1 MVTVKKKK
9 AVRLGARVFFYL
21 YIIIMFYF
29 VLLSERYGRETGYQT
44 SHVNLVLFKEIQ
56 RFWNYRH
63 LLSPEAVITNLFGN
77 IFAFSPFGFMIPIIS
92 KKAKGVIAAVFSTFM
107 FSLLI
112 ESCQLVMK
120 VGVFDVDDLFL
131 NTVGGLIG
139 YLAYWV
145 SLKGYHFSQKR
156 KQKNHN
162 SKKEEG
168 RR

>member
-1 MVTVKKKK
+1 MTVKKKK
-9 AVRLGARVFFYL
+9 AVRLGARIFFYL

-56 RFWNYRH
+56 RFWNYRQ
-63 LLSPEAVITNLFGN
+63 LLSLEAVITNLFGN
-77 IFAFSPFGFMIPIIS
+77 VFAFSPFGFMIPIIS
-92 KKAKGVIAAVFSTFM
+92 KRAKGVIAAVFSTFL

-112 ESCQLVMK
+112 ETCQLITK
-120 VGVFDVDDLFL
+120 VGVFDVDDLLL
-131 NTVGGLIG
+131 NTTGGLIG
-139 YLAYWV
+139 YLVYRIALKAYRFW
-145 SLKGYHFSQKR
+145 QKR

-162 SKKEEG
+162 SMEKEG